1 MAAISQSNRSG
12 SCAGSDGDSDDGR
25 PTSSPDG
32 PEFTLM
38 GKELKSNLNLKQ
50 NIFMHISRNDGG
62 RELKKRSR
70 VDWNLTSPLGDL
82 QVAGAQVLLHVL
94 LEGLL
99 EELLPLL
106 QLHLGGLDPRLL
118 GTRHPLR
125 MVGLQ
130 LHWMEETQAGRS

>member
-1 MAAISQSNRSG
+1 MTAKKMA
-12 SCAGSDGDSDDGR
+12 DGFG
-25 PTSSPDG
+25 
-32 PEFTLM
+32 
-38 GKELKSNLNLKQ
+38 
-50 NIFMHISRNDGG
+50 HGG
-62 RELKKRSR
+62 A
-70 VDWNLTSPLGDL
+70 LTSPLGDL

-106 QLHLGGLDPRLL
+106 QLDLGGLDPRLL

-130 LHWMEETQAGRS
+130 LHWMEEGEELRGIKGFSVVFYFC

>member
-1 MAAISQSNRSG
+1 MA
-12 SCAGSDGDSDDGR
+12 DGFGR
-25 PTSSPDG
+25 
-32 PEFTLM
+32 
-38 GKELKSNLNLKQ
+38 
-50 NIFMHISRNDGG
+50 GG
-62 RELKKRSR
+62 A
-70 VDWNLTSPLGDL
+70 LTSPLGDL

-130 LHWMEETQAGRS
+130 LHWMEEGEQLRGIKDFSVVFYFS

>member
-1 MAAISQSNRSG
+1 MVIVYEPSVGEYEGSG
-12 SCAGSDGDSDDGR
+12 A
-25 PTSSPDG
+25 
-32 PEFTLM
+32 
-38 GKELKSNLNLKQ
+38 
-50 NIFMHISRNDGG
+50 
-62 RELKKRSR
+62 
-70 VDWNLTSPLGDL
+70 LTSPLGDL

-125 MVGLQ
+125 MIGLQ
-130 LHWMEETQAGRS
+130 LHWIEEGKKSLISFPLCASGALAKRSGILVN